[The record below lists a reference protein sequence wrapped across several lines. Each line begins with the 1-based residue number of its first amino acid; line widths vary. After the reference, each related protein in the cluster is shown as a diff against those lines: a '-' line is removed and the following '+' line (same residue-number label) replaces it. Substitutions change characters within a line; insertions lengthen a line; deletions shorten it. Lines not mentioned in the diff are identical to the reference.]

1 MYLSTNGS
9 TDINL
14 GTNNKTYQVGK
25 FSMWVPVIH
34 CQEKAIRLIIFLSGK
49 GKKGLHVSRVGR
61 SVYISFFWSFSGPL
75 VCVLVVYKGI
85 LKVQKVVDFR
95 CR

>member
-25 FSMWVPVIH
+25 FSMRVPVIH
-34 CQEKAIRLIIFLSGK
+34 CQEKDIRLIIFLSGK
-49 GKKGLHVSRVGR
+49 GKNRSTGLHVSRVGR
-61 SVYISFFWSFSGPL
+61 SVYICFFWSFSGPL
-75 VCVLVVYKGI
+75 VCVLVVYKGM
-85 LKVQKVVDFR
+85 LKV
-95 CR
+95 